1 MKFSPQS
8 KKEQEERVSSNPAK
22 DVVIVASDI
31 VAEVRM
37 HLRAAVAFKGET
49 EPWPHA
55 GGIPG

>member
-1 MKFSPQS
+1 MKFSSKS

-31 VAEVRM
+31 VTEVRM